1 MLFCRPALRVGRHSH
16 YFSMLPT
23 SILRAG
29 WFRTLTVL
37 LVCFFSFFPY
47 LGTPNVS
54 LMEARNFVAAREMV
68 NGGSWLIPTMN
79 LELRL
84 AKPPLPTWAVATA
97 MKLGGTTSNLF
108 VLRLPAA
115 LMATLLIL
123 FFWGLAREL
132 TRRLPTE
139 TDEPGRT
146 AWLGALVLASSL
158 LIITSGREGQWD
170 IFSNS
175 FMVGTLWLLTRGWN
189 SAGRGYGWFAA
200 AGVTLGAS
208 MLSKGPVAPYAM
220 LLPYVACYLSR
231 LNPWRAT
238 VRAHWQ
244 GTALAAVLGL
254 GIGLSWP
261 LYVYSHVPAA
271 VLAVAQVE
279 TTSWGERHVQ
289 PPWYY
294 LNFPVFSGIWTLVA
308 LVALYVPYAR
318 HRAGAYVPYLLLLG
332 WLVTSLVLLS
342 LVPEK
347 KERYMLPLLPP
358 IALLIAGMLRYLETV
373 FQRPT
378 TVLPTERRLV
388 RAWTVVLVVVCALA
402 PVAMVVVRLP
412 GFGPNTLRFVAVV
425 VVLGSV
431 AVVAIRQGWQH
442 LRPTALMATS
452 LTGMAALLALLLPA
466 YPRWEGRR
474 DEQGLRHLVDVRR
487 QPTLRKLPWYSM
499 GEVPVKQIWMIGE
512 PMPDI
517 SDDTLHTLSRLPVVV
532 LSDEPY
538 DDEDLPQAW
547 QASVDAMPSDSF
559 YLGRDRGAGIW
570 YYTVLR
576 RK

>member
-1 MLFCRPALRVGRHSH
+1 MF
-16 YFSMLPT
+16 PT
-23 SILRAG
+23 SVLRAS
-29 WFRTLTVL
+29 WIRPLAVL
-37 LVCFFSFFPY
+37 LVCCFSFFPY

-54 LMEARNFVAAREMV
+54 LMEARNFVAAREMA

-97 MKLGGTTSNLF
+97 MRLFGTTTDLF

-115 LMATLLIL
+115 LMATLLV
-123 FFWGLAREL
+123 FWFWGLAREL
-132 TRRLPTE
+132 TRRLPLE
-139 TDEPGRT
+139 QEDAGRT
-146 AWLGALVLASSL
+146 AWLATLVLGSSL

-189 SAGRGYGWFAA
+189 SQGRGYGWFGA
-200 AGVTLGAS
+200 AGVALGACI
-208 MLSKGPVAPYAM
+208 LSKGPVAPYAM
-220 LLPYVACYLSR
+220 LLPYVGCYLSR
-231 LNPWRAT
+231 LNPARAG
-238 VRAHWQ
+238 VRQHWE
-244 GTALAAVLGL
+244 GTLLAVVVGL
-254 GIGLSWP
+254 AIGLSWP
-261 LYVYSHVPAA
+261 AYVFSHVPAA
-271 VLAVAQVE
+271 VLAVARVE

-294 LNFPVFSGIWTLVA
+294 LNFPVFSGIWTVVA
-308 LVALYVPYAR
+308 LAALWVPYARRRAGSYVPYAL
-318 HRAGAYVPYLLLLG
+318 GLG
-332 WLVTSLVLLS
+332 WLLASLVLLS

-358 IALLIAGMLRYLETV
+358 LALLIAGMLRYLETA
-373 FQRPT
+373 FRNT
-378 TVLPTERRLV
+378 AAVLPAERRLV
-388 RAWTVVLVVVCALA
+388 RGWAGVLVLVCGLA
-402 PVAMVVVRLP
+402 PVAMLVARLP
-412 GFGPNTLRFVAVV
+412 GFGPGTLRFAAVV

-431 AVVAIRQGWQH
+431 AFVVVRQGWQQ
-442 LRPTALMATS
+442 LRPVGLIAAS

-466 YPRWEGRR
+466 YPLWEGRR
-474 DEQGLRHLVDVRR
+474 DEQGLRHLTDVRHL
-487 QPTLRKLPWYSM
+487 PTLRQLPWYSM
-499 GEVPVKQIWMIGE
+499 GEVPVKQVWMIGE

-517 SDDTLHTLSRLPVVV
+517 SADTLRTPARLPVVI
-532 LSDEPY
+532 LSEHPY
-538 DDEDLPQAW
+538 QDDDLPRAW

-559 YLGRDRGAGIW
+559 YLGRDRGAGTW